1 MGHRTST
8 YRLSTTAMLAGV
20 LTLAACGSSEDQT
33 TTDPAVATTGPTA
46 AANSTATTQGAAA
59 TDSAEDED
67 AQVDVCS
74 LLTTAEVSALLEDDL
89 REPRSDEPT
98 SYSLGA
104 CSWTADN
111 NGRTLYVSARALDR
125 WDSALAANDFGVA
138 PVDDLGARAH
148 RTSDDGLFVDPGD
161 RNYFYQLF
169 VIGLDGNINFDMG
182 VDAAQ
187 LLLD

>member
-1 MGHRTST
+1 MI
-8 YRLSTTAMLAGV
+8 AGV
-20 LTLAACGSSEDQT
+20 LALAACESSDGQT
-33 TTDPAVATTGPTA
+33 TTDPAATAAEPSATTQSPATTQ
-46 AANSTATTQGAAA
+46 TATT
-59 TDSAEDED
+59 TDSPDD
-67 AQVDVCS
+67 ADVQVDACNF
-74 LLTTAEVSALLEDDL
+74 LTTAEVSALLEDDL

-111 NGRTLYVSARALDR
+111 NGRTLYVSARALDQ

-138 PVDDLGARAH
+138 PVDDLGARAY
-148 RTSDDGLFVDPGD
+148 RTSDDGLFVDPGNQD
-161 RNYFYQLF
+161 YFYQLF

-182 VDAAQ
+182 VEAAQ

>member
-8 YRLSTTAMLAGV
+8 HRLTTTAMLTGV
-20 LTLAACGSSEDQT
+20 LALAACGSSDDQT
-33 TTDPAVATTGPTA
+33 TTDPAVATTEPA
-46 AANSTATTQGAAA
+46 AADSTATTQSAAA
-59 TDSAEDED
+59 TDSADD
-67 AQVDVCS
+67 ADAPVDVCS

-111 NGRTLYVSARALDR
+111 NGRTLYVSARALDQ
-125 WDSALAANDFGVA
+125 WDSALAANDFGVD